1 MDAEFSSL
9 HDVVLMANA
18 AHKTA
23 IDRCLIFNDNSFYRF
38 CGANNTKICLRLT
51 AVFGFIHLKKDILP
65 PAGLLRYLLW
75 YGPLVCPTCMPR
87 SILFD
92 EMLLKQFF

>member
-1 MDAEFSSL
+1 MAIHSPSEQAYIVASGLTNLRVPSFLSLQSSGSSVLTMLKSLDAEFSSL

-38 CGANNTKICLRLT
+38 CGANNTKICLRSA
-51 AVFGFIHLKKDILP
+51 AVFF
-65 PAGLLRYLLW
+65 A
-75 YGPLVCPTCMPR
+75 
-87 SILFD
+87 
-92 EMLLKQFF
+92 FFH